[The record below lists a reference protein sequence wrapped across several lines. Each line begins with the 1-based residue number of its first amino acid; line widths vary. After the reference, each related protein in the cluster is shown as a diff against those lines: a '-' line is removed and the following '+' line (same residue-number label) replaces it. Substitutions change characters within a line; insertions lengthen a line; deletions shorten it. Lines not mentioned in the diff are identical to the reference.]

1 MAEPLLEQL
10 PVGEGDAARM
20 VAVLAR
26 RGKAPGIFWLG
37 GFRSDM
43 QGSKAQALDLWAAEE
58 GRAATR
64 FDYSG
69 HGNSGGRFE
78 DGTISRWLEEAER
91 VFDAFTT
98 DPQVLVGSS
107 MGGWLALL
115 LARRLAERGDGDRLQ
130 GMVLLAPAVD
140 MTKELIWDA
149 FTPAQKRKLKKQGF
163 LTLPSAYSAEPNLFT
178 MALIEDGEK
187 HLFGEHP
194 IEAGCPVHV
203 IQGMQDDDVP
213 WTHATKLMERL
224 AFDDAVLTLVRDGDH
239 RLSRPEDIERLIAAV
254 RAMIEG

>member
-1 MAEPLLEQL
+1 MGEPLLEQL
-10 PVGEGDAARM
+10 PVGEGDAAR
-20 VAVLAR
+20 VIAVLAR

-43 QGSKAQALDLWAAEE
+43 QGSKAQALDHWAAQQ

-69 HGNSGGRFE
+69 HGSSGGRFA
-78 DGTISRWLEEAER
+78 DGTITRWLEEAER

-149 FTPAQKRKLKKQGF
+149 FTAAQKRKLKKQGF
-163 LTLPSAYSAEPNLFT
+163 LTLPSAYSPEPDLYT
-178 MALIEDGEK
+178 LALIEDGEK
-187 HLFGEHP
+187 HLFGEQP

-203 IQGMQDDDVP
+203 IQGMQDEDVP
-213 WTHATKLMERL
+213 WMHATKLMERL

-239 RLSRPEDIERLIAAV
+239 RLSRPEDIERLIGAV
-254 RAMIEG
+254 SAMIES